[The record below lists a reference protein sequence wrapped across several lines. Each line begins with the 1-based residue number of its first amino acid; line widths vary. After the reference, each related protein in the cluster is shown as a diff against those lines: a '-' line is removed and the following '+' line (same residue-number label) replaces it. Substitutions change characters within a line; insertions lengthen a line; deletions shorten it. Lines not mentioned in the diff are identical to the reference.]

1 MNATPEETL
10 ASYVTGLS
18 IEPGGDASFRATAV
32 IRGDCRVF
40 RGHFPGN
47 PVLPG
52 AFHVWIALLVIRGL
66 RREPLALA
74 SVGKARFRRQ
84 LGPNDAIV
92 VDGKRT
98 GTGGGRET
106 WRCRI
111 EKEGKEASRFDL
123 SLGKARA

>member
-1 MNATPEETL
+1 MNATPEKLL

-18 IEPGGDASFRATAV
+18 IEEGGEGSFRASAV
-32 IRGDCRVF
+32 VRGDCRVF

-52 AFHVWIALLVIRGL
+52 AFHVWIALLVL
-66 RREPLALA
+66 RRVNPKPLALA
-74 SVGKARFRRQ
+74 AVGKARFRRQ
-84 LGPNDAIV
+84 LGPDDAIV

-98 GTGGGRET
+98 GAGGDRET

-123 SLGKARA
+123 LLGARA